1 MEKGYAVLSVEH
13 KVYVIVL
20 CVSYDVFCFTFDYL
34 FVIEFCIKILNLCI
48 LTGKMWKTEKFS
60 LKVMAVSFFFLTFV
74 AMKHRSYGFAPIKR
88 N

>member
-34 FVIEFCIKILNLCI
+34 FVIDFCIKI
-48 LTGKMWKTEKFS
+48 
-60 LKVMAVSFFFLTFV
+60 
-74 AMKHRSYGFAPIKR
+74 PD
-88 N
+88 